1 MAVRDEEFRALYD
14 AHAPAIRRYVAR
26 IVGDADAED
35 VTQEAFARAHRALAT
50 HRGESRVSTW
60 LYRIATNAAV
70 DRLRSASSRETAAGA
85 VTGDPEPGELLAEAA
100 TCGAEA
106 DGRVIRKEMSHCIL
120 GLVGRLA
127 PAHREVIL
135 LGELR
140 ELSDREIAD
149 ALAGSGQDVAMPAS
163 LPLLYGELASWFHLL
178 TPASWAAAPR
188 CSSSGA
194 AAGTTRRISRPTSA
208 ARSRISRPR
217 CSSGAVSSTP
227 SASTSWETCGPSAS
241 GGASTRSSSTT
252 R

>member
-1 MAVRDEEFRALYD
+1 MAARDEEFRALYD
-14 AHAPAIRRYVAR
+14 AHAPGIRRYVAR

-35 VTQEAFARAHRALAT
+35 VTQEAFARAHRALET
-50 HRGESRVSTW
+50 HRGESSVSTW

-70 DRLRSASSRETAAGA
+70 DRLRSASRRETAAGA
-85 VTGDPEPGELLAEAA
+85 VTGDAEPGELLAEVA

-149 ALAGSGQDVAMPAS
+149 ALGITLEAAKMRLHRARKELRRLLEGSCS
-163 LPLLYGELASWFHLL
+163 LYRDDRNELACE
-178 TPASWAAAPR
+178 PKEPN
-188 CSSSGA
+188 
-194 AAGTTRRISRPTSA
+194 
-208 ARSRISRPR
+208 
-217 CSSGAVSSTP
+217 
-227 SASTSWETCGPSAS
+227 EE
-241 GGASTRSSSTT
+241 
-252 R
+252 